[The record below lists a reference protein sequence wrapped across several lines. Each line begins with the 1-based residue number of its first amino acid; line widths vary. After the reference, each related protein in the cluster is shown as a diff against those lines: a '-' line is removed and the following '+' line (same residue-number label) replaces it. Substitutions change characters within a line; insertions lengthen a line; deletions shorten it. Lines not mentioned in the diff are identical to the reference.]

1 MASASRLVG
10 RSFSSDIN
18 STPRSGIPFAGAF
31 PACFRVARSQPG
43 PLRPREV
50 PPLSLRLNYRNYC
63 AIISRALISSPQGG
77 YMVHAARAATPSAPA
92 PLPTRHFLIGHAPI
106 KNARNSPE
114 YNALYFSNR
123 LKTANCSAR
132 FSRVLRPK
140 NHDSPVA
147 RHRSRFTTHQSL
159 PTNHA
164 FLIASRQILKIAL
177 TTSQQTRKDFLIASF
192 SGSLPLAPRP
202 ALVTHHC
209 LTSLLF
215 RTNKPH
221 RIIILMRALM
231 KTKEK
236 QFSIRYK
243 FAPPEI
249 SGGRGRLVQL
259 DLPFVRQR
267 FEDKYG
273 GKCAN
278 YKEASEGVNRSSGK
292 IRYSESQRA
301 QHDGERVHHQHSA
314 AMPQPEIR
322 KPVRGVV
329 LAGRS
334 EGQQPAPRPRNG
346 DERGVKNRYAENQH
360 RNKPCVREQRLVRT
374 NFQPERGHQKTEEHR
389 AAVTHK
395 NFRRIEIPA
404 QKSERGAERG
414 RGESRDHGLPVG
426 IRRNGEE
433 ARGHR
438 GDAGAQAVHVIENA
452 KRGRDADDPQNGEAP
467 IESQSA
473 NSENELRKKLRA
485 NAGSDQENGGERHG
499 GEKFYLV
506 MQQPAV
512 VKEAD
517 NGDQRGAGQDA
528 DDLLHRRVM
537 PRQQHS
543 EDEAQINGDA
553 AEERNGIQMNFARP
567 GFIHHAE
574 AQRQIANRRGE
585 PQRREQRDGEGDQF
599 RVVEHFFRALFSCF
613 VFTPH
618 FHALGSHDAAMR
630 RAHVMRSCAASSTM
644 ATNRSSSLTLA
655 YLAAVSRARR
665 PISASRAGWARSSRI
680 AAATATGSSGS
691 AATPQPDSTTMRAA
705 SHSAGAITMI
715 GRPAARIEYNLLGTT
730 TPSSPRFTVTMCR
743 SPAIMTCAIC
753 ATGRKGANFT
763 FAKTRAEDSSAARF
777 APSPMNT
784 NPLFSLLKIFAA
796 ASKVSQAP

>member
-1 MASASRLVG
+1 MRWLSYVPVYQIRGGNRTHFWGAALLV
-10 RSFSSDIN
+10 S
-18 STPRSGIPFAGAF
+18 
-31 PACFRVARSQPG
+31 
-43 PLRPREV
+43 LY
-50 PPLSLRLNYRNYC
+50 LSYPNDC
-63 AIISRALISSPQGG
+63 VIISRALIPSPQGG

-92 PLPTRHFLIGHAPI
+92 PLPTRHFLIGQAPI

-177 TTSQQTRKDFLIASF
+177 TTSQQTRKHFLIASF
-192 SGSLPLAPRP
+192 SAISAHPPHLTPKIHRGTGNPACALRFCAGELRNPSNQIRCAQAGLPAYRRQ
-202 ALVTHHC
+202 ACATRD
-209 LTSLLF
+209 F
-215 RTNKPH
+215 
-221 RIIILMRALM
+221 
-231 KTKEK
+231 
-236 QFSIRYK
+236 
-243 FAPPEI
+243 
-249 SGGRGRLVQL
+249 SGGRGRLMQL
-259 DLPFVRQR
+259 DLPFIRQR

-273 GKCAN
+273 GKCAK
-278 YKEASEGVNRSSGK
+278 YKEAGEGVNRSSGK
-292 IRYSESQRA
+292 IRDGEAESA
-301 QHDGERVHHQHSA
+301 QHDRERVHHQHSA
-314 AMPQPEIR
+314 AMSQAQIR
-322 KPVRGVV
+322 EAGRGVV

-537 PRQQHS
+537 PRKQHS
-543 EDEAQINGDA
+543 EDEAQINGDPA
-553 AEERNGIQMNFARP
+553 QQRNGIQMNFARP
-567 GFIHHAE
+567 GFIHHAV
-574 AQRQIANRRGE
+574 AQREMADGHGE
-585 PQRREQRDGEGDQF
+585 PQRREQCDGEGD
-599 RVVEHFFRALFSCF
+599 
-613 VFTPH
+613 
-618 FHALGSHDAAMR
+618 
-630 RAHVMRSCAASSTM
+630 
-644 ATNRSSSLTLA
+644 
-655 YLAAVSRARR
+655 
-665 PISASRAGWARSSRI
+665 
-680 AAATATGSSGS
+680 
-691 AATPQPDSTTMRAA
+691 
-705 SHSAGAITMI
+705 
-715 GRPAARIEYNLLGTT
+715 
-730 TPSSPRFTVTMCR
+730 
-743 SPAIMTCAIC
+743 
-753 ATGRKGANFT
+753 
-763 FAKTRAEDSSAARF
+763 
-777 APSPMNT
+777 
-784 NPLFSLLKIFAA
+784 
-796 ASKVSQAP
+796 